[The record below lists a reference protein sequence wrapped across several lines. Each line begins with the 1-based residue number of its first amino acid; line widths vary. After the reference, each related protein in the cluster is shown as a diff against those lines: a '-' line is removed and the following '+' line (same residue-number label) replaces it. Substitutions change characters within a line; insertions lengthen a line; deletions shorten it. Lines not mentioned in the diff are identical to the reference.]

1 MGNLAKDLVYGV
13 RMLQKSPGFTA
24 VAVLTLA
31 LGIGANTALY
41 GVASEL
47 LKSMAGVPHPEEL
60 VDVIG
65 MRTNEEGGYGLL
77 PFADYLDYGATDDVF
92 ALSAVK
98 RSLVKATWKTD
109 SALVLAE
116 IVSGNYFDMLGV

>member
-1 MGNLAKDLVYGV
+1 MSHLVKDLVYGV
-13 RMLQKSPGFTA
+13 RMLLKSPGFTA
-24 VAVLTLA
+24 VSVLTLA

-65 MRTNEEGGYGLL
+65 MRT
-77 PFADYLDYGATDDVF
+77 
-92 ALSAVK
+92 AVK
-98 RSLVKATWKTD
+98 TCGDQILSGKQGP
-109 SALVLAE
+109 AE
-116 IVSGNYFDMLGV
+116 R